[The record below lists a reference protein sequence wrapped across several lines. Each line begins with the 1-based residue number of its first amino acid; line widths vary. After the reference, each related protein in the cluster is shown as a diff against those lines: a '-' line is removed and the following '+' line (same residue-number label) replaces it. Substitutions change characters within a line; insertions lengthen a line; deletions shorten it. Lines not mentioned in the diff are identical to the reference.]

1 MTNFIKRFLYAFKC
15 FKYAWRDYHPKR
27 SWYGTYEHWILE
39 DKSFRIET
47 FDSMR
52 RRSKGVSSI
61 FYNPED
67 YSLLSKRCIDKDGRV
82 RYFPVVPKGYDLA
95 VKHLDGEEKK

>member
-1 MTNFIKRFLYAFKC
+1 MKNIIKRFIYAFKC

-27 SWYGTYEHWILE
+27 SWYGTYEHWNLE
-39 DKSFRIET
+39 VNPFQIET

-52 RRSKGVSSI
+52 RRSKGVSSV
-61 FYNPED
+61 FYEPED
-67 YSLLSKRCIDKDGRV
+67 YSLLLKHCIDKDGRV

-95 VKHLDGEEKK
+95 VKHLDKEQ